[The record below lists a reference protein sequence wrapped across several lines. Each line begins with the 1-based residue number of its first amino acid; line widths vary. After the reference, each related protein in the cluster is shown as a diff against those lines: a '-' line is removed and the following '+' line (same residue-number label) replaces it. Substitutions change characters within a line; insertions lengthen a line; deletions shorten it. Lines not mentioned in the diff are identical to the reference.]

1 MKIFDCFMFYDEKTL
16 LDIRLNILNEYVDYF
31 VIVES
36 KYFHNGK
43 ERELKFNI
51 NEFSKP
57 IQIGNNYLIL
67 MVNDIRNKKILIDK
81 ENELEKLIDYE
92 RNKQLD
98 QFSKIYF
105 NKAKINYSIIDEK

>member
-51 NEFSKP
+51 NEFSKFKE
-57 IQIGNNYLIL
+57 GTRWNLGE
-67 MVNDIRNKKILIDK
+67 KKRAGTSGPRARGG
-81 ENELEKLIDYE
+81 ELRSARPPRRAGRGPTARPAGRPPAAPSAFRVRCWDL
-92 RNKQLD
+92 
-98 QFSKIYF
+98 
-105 NKAKINYSIIDEK
+105 